1 MPNGLFRN
9 DARKGKWYGAYTD
22 KNGKRHQFSTGTSA
36 LREAQRVFRDKLQ
49 AIWDEEDR
57 PKLRTISLNSFTEE
71 YLSSR
76 RGERI
81 SESQLKELRASLTF
95 LGRVVGDVPLH
106 TISLQDCE
114 RFITRGWRADGWK
127 SLYSARKHYQNL
139 HAAFG
144 TAVRWQHIRTN
155 PFAEIKKPKPVER
168 MPEVLSHR
176 ELSLLFDSL
185 PDDRYHDRRLR
196 NIVLLAVNSGLR
208 LGELLHLE
216 RRDVDFAGKLLFVR
230 SKRDWTPKSKKPR
243 VVPLSEDAVRALRSQ
258 IAENA
263 RSERELVRSSVII
276 FPNPHGLPLTKPVIE
291 RPLKAKLIELFPG
304 REFKPL
310 HLFRHGY
317 GSYLCERGVSLQEIQ
332 KIMGHSSVKTTEI
345 YARLRGNDFSRA
357 LEALNA
363 VPSLTRTS
371 YTTLEALPEGLI
383 SEIGCVPI
391 QTDMLS
397 TTLRRNNLAQAAT
410 GFYSSERKEL

>member
-1 MPNGLFRN
+1 MPNGLFKN
-9 DARKGKWYGAYTD
+9 SAKGGIWYGCYTAKD
-22 KNGKRHQFSTGTSA
+22 GKRKQFSTRTTNERQA
-36 LREAQRVFRDKLQ
+36 PKVFQKKLQ
-49 AIWDEEDR
+49 EIWDEEDR
-57 PKLRTISLNSFTEE
+57 PKIRVISLSDFSKE
-71 YLSSR
+71 YLLSR

-106 TISLQDCE
+106 TITVQDCE
-114 RFITRGWRADGWK
+114 RFITRGWRAEGWK

-155 PFAEIKKPKPVER
+155 PFTEIKKPKPVER
-168 MPEVLSHR
+168 MPEVLSQP
-176 ELSLLFDSL
+176 ELLELFDSL
-185 PDDRYHDRRLR
+185 PDDTYQARRLR

-216 RRDVDFAGKLLFVR
+216 RRDVDFAGKVLYVR

-243 VVPLSEDAVRALRSQ
+243 VVPLSEDGVRALRSQ

-263 RSERELVRSSVII
+263 ESERELVRSSVLI

-291 RPLKAKLIELFPG
+291 RPLKAKLSELFPG
-304 REFKPL
+304 RAFKPV

-345 YARLRGNDFSRA
+345 YARLRGNDFSLS

-363 VPSLTRTS
+363 VPSLVRSS
-371 YTTLEALPEGLI
+371 YTRLEPYDKLTVPECL
-383 SEIGCVPI
+383 
-391 QTDMLS
+391 TN
-397 TTLRRNNLAQAAT
+397 T
-410 GFYSSERKEL
+410 